1 MVKLEII
8 SDEVKKVAIPQEL
21 QELVKGKRHLTK
33 AEIEILEKNLNHNED
48 PSWDNFYVDA
58 GEGCFDPNLI
68 HLSFF
73 SGFVIL
79 GKLRHANLSY
89 HDLVLT
95 CGIRRS
101 RLSNVVIG
109 DDNVIRNV
117 AYLENYRFGS
127 RVILFNIQEMC
138 CTNHSKF
145 GNGILKQGEPESH
158 RIWIGVDRKSVV

>member
-1 MVKLEII
+1 MVKLEILN
-8 SDEVKKVAIPQEL
+8 DEVKKVELPQEL
-21 QELVKGKRHLTK
+21 NELVKTKRHLTK

-48 PSWDNFYVDA
+48 PSWSNFYVDA
-58 GEGCFDPNLI
+58 EEGCFDPNLI

-101 RLSNVVIG
+101 RLSNVVVG

-117 AYLENYRFGS
+117 AYLDNYRFGK

-145 GNGILKQGEPESH
+145 GNGILKPGKKTNS
-158 RIWIGVDRKSVV
+158 IS